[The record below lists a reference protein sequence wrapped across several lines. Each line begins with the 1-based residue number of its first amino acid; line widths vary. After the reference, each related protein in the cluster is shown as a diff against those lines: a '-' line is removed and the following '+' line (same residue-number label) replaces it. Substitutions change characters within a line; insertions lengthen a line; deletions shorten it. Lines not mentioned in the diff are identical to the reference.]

1 MATRKTTTKTVE
13 EAPTEAKK
21 DTVFIQL
28 PVIEGESDSV
38 FVSVNLKNYQIKR
51 GVQVEVPRAV
61 AEVLANSSK
70 QMMAARE
77 RQREFESKNYGEV

>member
-1 MATRKTTTKTVE
+1 MATRKTTTTKTATANKE
-13 EAPTEAKK
+13 PEK
-21 DTVFIQL
+21 DTVLVQL
-28 PVIEGESDSV
+28 PIIEGESDSV

-70 QMMAARE
+70 QMMEARE
-77 RQREFESKNYGEV
+77 KQSKLASKNYGEV

>member
-13 EAPTEAKK
+13 DSTEAKK
-21 DTVFIQL
+21 DTVLIQL
-28 PVIEGESDSV
+28 PIVEGESDSV

-70 QMMAARE
+70 QLMMARE

>member
-13 EAPTEAKK
+13 DSTEAKK
-21 DTVFIQL
+21 DTVLIQL
-28 PVIEGESDSV
+28 PIVEGESDSV

-70 QMMAARE
+70 QMMMARE